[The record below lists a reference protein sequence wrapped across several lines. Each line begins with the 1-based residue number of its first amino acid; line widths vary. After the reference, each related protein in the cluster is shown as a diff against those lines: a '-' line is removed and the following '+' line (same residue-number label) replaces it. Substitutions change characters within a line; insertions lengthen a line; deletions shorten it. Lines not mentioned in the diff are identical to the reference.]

1 MRRSVYGESMRRA
14 VREGQENF
22 EGLQRFLRNL
32 PVVSGF
38 LTAIPPVD
46 GGSILDERPPQC
58 AMGANY
64 SHTANEAYGAYAE
77 AVEQLGATKE
87 RTDSPKKSRKLM
99 RRHAC
104 GPSSPLTVC
113 VKALFSVDYSQ
124 MRRYRCARLGGPQQK
139 IRLTQRTKLR
149 QP

>member
-22 EGLQRFLRNL
+22 EGLRRFLRNL

-46 GGSILDERPPQC
+46 GGSILDEGPPQC

-77 AVEQLGATKE
+77 AVEQLGATLPAGTK
-87 RTDSPKKSRKLM
+87 RRKN
-99 RRHAC
+99 
-104 GPSSPLTVC
+104 GQIPL
-113 VKALFSVDYSQ
+113 KRA
-124 MRRYRCARLGGPQQK
+124 AN
-139 IRLTQRTKLR
+139 
-149 QP
+149 